1 MNSYK
6 DRHDNHNLA
15 NRVYLLN
22 LKEIKGN
29 QIWQQFQQKR
39 KKQIAL
45 EKTIMLIKQMEM
57 FCFRF
62 LNL

>member
-29 QIWQQFQQKR
+29 QI
-39 KKQIAL
+39 
-45 EKTIMLIKQMEM
+45 
-57 FCFRF
+57 
-62 LNL
+62 